1 MGCASGR
8 LQKVTGIPRACWRCM
23 FPNSGHRGKHRP
35 SRACIQ
41 NKHLRNNVNI
51 VVASLP
57 NSLLPSLNITVA
69 SWLYSTLVFK
79 ELETISIVILN
90 HINKQ
95 LHLSTRSS
103 CFADNPPRSLSSKM
117 TLLLTTPTSSRRTR
131 RRTASSVETST
142 RLAIRFL
149 TLPKAP
155 ERTQGPRNK
164 DLVFPETSHLNFQ
177 CLQDWPLN
185 S

>member
-1 MGCASGR
+1 MVMGCASGR

-103 CFADNPPRSLSSKM
+103 CFADNPPRSLLSRTTS
-117 TLLLTTPTSSRRTR
+117 LLMMPVNSRRIR
-131 RRTASSVETST
+131 RRIVSSVETST
-142 RLAIRFL
+142 LLATRSSIL
-149 TLPKAP
+149 LKAP
-155 ERTQGPRNK
+155 RRTQEPRIK
-164 DLVFPETSHLNFQ
+164 DSVFPGTRRRPIPSTGY
-177 CLQDWPLN
+177 
-185 S
+185 